1 MRVTFIRNNARWQG
15 TSGHCHACL
24 TDVGRPML
32 VYHSVHA
39 FQSIDP
45 SEARKSVRKKR
56 TLIWKR
62 VIFQNFRKV
71 RFRVPLFFFLFF
83 IWKCWLLS
91 KKCRACVM
99 LWKSVYG
106 RRFKSIYSSDI
117 VHLILHLMWLISI
130 CHHYKKQETN
140 AILRKMKIRLNRYD
154 YQSVKRWIFI
164 RKILNVQSK
173 NKCSN

>member
-1 MRVTFIRNNARWQG
+1 MRVTFMRNNARWQG

-39 FQSIDP
+39 FQSIDS
-45 SEARKSVRKKR
+45 SEARKSVRKNAPLSGEEWFFR
-56 TLIWKR
+56 
-62 VIFQNFRKV
+62 IFGKCDFE
-71 RFRVPLFFFLFF
+71 FSLFFFLFF
-83 IWKCWLLS
+83 LKCWLLS

-117 VHLILHLMWLISI
+117 VHLILRLMWLISI
-130 CHHYKKQETN
+130 CHHYNKQET
-140 AILRKMKIRLNRYD
+140 L
-154 YQSVKRWIFI
+154 F
-164 RKILNVQSK
+164 
-173 NKCSN
+173 